1 MYIHLSRFLQQPGQR
16 NSIRRMLSLL
26 AIILCVIRLSA
37 QNCEVT
43 RLVSNYEVSRNKL
56 CRIDTIEL
64 RINNRSGEEYAH
76 ISIPYSK
83 NEKLSNLEGWIDDAV
98 GNKIRS
104 LKKDEITD
112 RSEFSNSSLYEDN
125 FIKSFELKHNTYP
138 YTVCYTYKIT
148 INQFITVADWSPALY
163 ARIPTKEAKVVVTLP
178 KDYPAEKYLRSVKLV
193 KSDTA
198 DNKVT
203 TVYSSVYHHFD
214 QYETNALNF
223 DDFKPRLVLVAQR
236 FNYGINGSASDW
248 KSYGNWFFNL
258 NKGLNDLPVSE
269 KEIVSQLIKNVT
281 DTKEV
286 IKILYHYV
294 QDHTRYINVSI
305 GIGGF
310 KAYPASYV
318 AQNKYG
324 DCKALTNYMKALLEF
339 AGIKSYSVLI
349 NRSLIPEK
357 IITELPFPQF
367 NHVLLAVPLK
377 HDTIWLENTEN
388 SEAFNYVGATIQNRK
403 ALWVDEDASKL
414 ISMPALKS
422 KDVELYRNIHITFDD
437 QGNGRSDV
445 LFRFKGFYYE
455 QFNDLD
461 SHYNKDEQDNIVK
474 EYMPF
479 ANYEVLDW
487 KLIKPERDS
496 AKIELASRI
505 SLNRMMK
512 QVGADSYFNTIPIRT
527 GLFVPPSDRKLP
539 LVFPFPV
546 LSIDSVSYTIPDG
559 LQVKSVPKDQIITTT
574 FGNFSVRTTFD
585 EKTIHTT
592 KMFEIH
598 PKEYTIEQYQ
608 LFYDFYK
615 SVKEAEKNLII
626 LKKKNSL

>member
-1 MYIHLSRFLQQPGQR
+1 L
-16 NSIRRMLSLL
+16 
-26 AIILCVIRLSA
+26 
-37 QNCEVT
+37 
-43 RLVSNYEVSRNKL
+43 
-56 CRIDTIEL
+56 D
-64 RINNRSGEEYAH
+64 
-76 ISIPYSK
+76 
-83 NEKLSNLEGWIDDAV
+83 GWIEDAG

-138 YTVCYTYKIT
+138 YTICYTYKIS
-148 INQFITVADWSPALY
+148 INQFITVDDWSPALY
-163 ARIPTKEAKVVVTLP
+163 ARIPTREARVVVVLP
-178 KDYPAEKYLRSVKLV
+178 KDYPTEKYLRNVKLV

-198 DNKVT
+198 DNKIS
-203 TVYSSVYHHFD
+203 TVYSSEYRQIDHN
-214 QYETNALNF
+214 ETNAQNF
-223 DDFKPRLVLVAQR
+223 EDFKPRLIIVAQH
-236 FNYGINGSASDW
+236 FNYGINGSTSDW

-258 NKGLNDLPVSE
+258 NKGLDDLPASE
-269 KEIVSQLIKNVT
+269 KEIVSQLIKGVT
-281 DTKEV
+281 DTNEV

-357 IITELPFPQF
+357 IIADLPFPQF

-377 HDTIWLENTEN
+377 QDTIWLENTEN

-414 ISMPALKS
+414 ISMPALKD
-422 KDVELYRNIHITFDD
+422 KDVELYRNIRITFDN
-437 QGNGRSDV
+437 QGNGKAKT

-461 SHYNKDEQDNIVK
+461 AHYNKDEQDNIVK

-479 ANYEVLDW
+479 TNYEVIDW
-487 KLIKPERDS
+487 KLVKSERDS
-496 AKIELASRI
+496 AKIELASGI
-505 SLNRMMK
+505 SLMKMMK
-512 QVGADSYFNTIPIRT
+512 QVGADYYFNTLPIRT

-539 LVFPFPV
+539 LFFPFPV
-546 LSIDSVSYTIPDG
+546 SSIDSVSYVIPDG
-559 LQVKSVPKDQIITTT
+559 LQVKSVPKDQSLTTP
-574 FGNFSVRTTFD
+574 FGNFSVHITFD
-585 EKTIHTT
+585 DKTIHAT
-592 KMFEIH
+592 KKFEIH
-598 PKEYTIEQYQ
+598 ANEYPIEQYQ

-615 SVKEAEKNLII
+615 SVREIEKNLI
-626 LKKKNSL
+626 LLNKKNSL